1 MKNYMDQTTSAQNAG
16 EVHLSKRKF
25 KELRDDVLKVPF
37 LKKGYYNR
45 QFERINQYLAHGDT
59 QPAVV
64 TSLNPLV
71 ISAYSDEM
79 DAVVLLRFP
88 YEMQNMYILKKGMRL
103 VTSNVYFRGSQIAA
117 DIIVGEKYLNRWVD
131 FIPMV
136 QLFLS
141 DDEEFIK
148 QRIGMFQEEMWE
160 RVEILTEKRIK
171 QNNNIKMRNGF
182 YYLTGI

>member
-1 MKNYMDQTTSAQNAG
+1 MKNYMDQTTFAENAG
-16 EVHLSKRKF
+16 GVHLSKKKF
-25 KELRDDVLKVPF
+25 KNLRDNVLKVPF

-45 QFERINQYLAHGDT
+45 QFERINQYLAYGDT

-64 TSLNPLV
+64 SSLNPLV

-88 YEMQNMYILKKGMRL
+88 NEMQKMYTLEKGMRL
-103 VTSNVYFRGSQIAA
+103 VTSNVYFRGSQIAP
-117 DIIVGEKYLNRWVD
+117 DIIVGENYLNRWID

-141 DDEEFIK
+141 DNEEFIK
-148 QRIGMFQEEMWE
+148 RRIGLFSEERWQ
-160 RVEILTEKRIK
+160 RLEILTEKRIE
-171 QNNNIKMRNGF
+171 QNYYIKMRDGF